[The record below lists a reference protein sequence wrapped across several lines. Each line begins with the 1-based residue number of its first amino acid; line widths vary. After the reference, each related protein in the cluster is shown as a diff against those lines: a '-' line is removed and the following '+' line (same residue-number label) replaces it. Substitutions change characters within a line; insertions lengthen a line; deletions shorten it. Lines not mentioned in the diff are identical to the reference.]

1 MNIKANSPQPTLTKV
16 MYWIPRLL
24 SILAILFISFFALD
38 AFASGLTLWQQ
49 LASFF
54 IHLIPSFALTALLVY
69 AWRYEKSGGIIF
81 LLIGLISSPI
91 IFNWNYRM
99 NGSAWLSLGIIATI
113 TFPFVV
119 VGVLFL
125 VHHSMKR
132 KLHVN
137 RDHQAS

>member
-1 MNIKANSPQPTLTKV
+1 MNITANQSEPTLSKV
-16 MYWIPRLL
+16 VYWTPRLL
-24 SILAILFISFFALD
+24 CIVAILFISLFSLD

-49 LASFF
+49 LGALFK
-54 IHLIPSFALTALLVY
+54 HLVPSFVLIALLVY
-69 AWRYEKSGGIIF
+69 AWHHEKSGGIIF

-113 TFPFVV
+113 TFPFIV

-125 VHHSMKR
+125 FHHAMKR
-132 KLHVN
+132 TPCEG
-137 RDHQAS
+137 